1 VIYFYAIV
9 KDYAG
14 GAKVRENT
22 WYSPLQT
29 QPGGG
34 RGGGRGGGARPG
46 GAQAGSQ
53 FTEEDRSL

>member
-1 VIYFYAIV
+1 MIYFYAIV

-29 QPGGG
+29 QPGGS
-34 RGGGRGGGARPG
+34 RGGSRGARPG
-46 GAQAGSQ
+46 GAQTGSL